1 MLLGPSLANFGN
13 KLVLGSAHLADQ
25 RLVAGFFVARG
36 PKDHFREDGG
46 EVNSFWR
53 KGIEHFSAVLGVFSG
68 PDDSVGFEAAEAV
81 GQNVAGDFFV
91 GMQKFVK
98 RFVAAEASCRAGS
111 CNLQVRLA
119 DCPER
124 L

>member
-25 RLVAGFFVARG
+25 RLVAGFFVA
-36 PKDHFREDGG
+36 
-46 EVNSFWR
+46 
-53 KGIEHFSAVLGVFSG
+53 
-68 PDDSVGFEAAEAV
+68 V

-98 RFVAAEASCRAGS
+98 RFVAAEHHVA
-111 CNLQVRLA
+111 QDLA
-119 DCPER
+119 ICK
-124 L
+124 